1 MRGLK
6 DRVVLVVGGAGG
18 IGTATCV
25 RLAEEGAAVV
35 VADLNPG
42 AAAQVATAIR
52 DGGGTAESTTVDL
65 RDEESVKAAVDLTVE
80 RFGGLDALHANGAD
94 TSPET
99 VGLDSDVESVPL
111 DVFDRT
117 IAANLR
123 GHLLCARYAIPKLL
137 DRGGGSLVFTS
148 SAAAFVG
155 EAERPSYAISK
166 SGLGG
171 LIRHIAS
178 RWGKAGIRANG
189 VAPGVVLTEAVRSA
203 LDPTFRDLT
212 LAATRS
218 ARLGTPEDVAAL
230 VAFLAS
236 EDGSWINGQIISVD
250 GGWLLR

>member
-25 RLAEEGAAVV
+25 RLGQEGASVV
-35 VADLNPG
+35 VADLDG
-42 AAAQVATAIR
+42 SAAAAVVTEIR
-52 DGGGTAESTTVDL
+52 AGGGTAESTTVDL
-65 RDEESVKAAVDLTVE
+65 KDEESVAEAVNFTVE

-99 VGLDSDVESVPL
+99 VGQDSDVETVPL

-123 GHLLCARYAIPKLL
+123 GHLLCARYAIPRLL
-137 DRGGGSLVFTS
+137 ERDGGALVFTS

-178 RWGKAGIRANG
+178 RWGKLGIRANG

-218 ARLGTPEDVAAL
+218 ARLGKPEDVAAL

-250 GGWLLR
+250 GGWVLR

>member
-25 RLAEEGAAVV
+25 RLAQEGARVV
-35 VADLNPG
+35 VADLNG
-42 AAAQVATAIR
+42 SAAASVATEIR
-52 DGGGTAESTTVDL
+52 AGGGTAESTTVDL
-65 RDEESVKAAVDLTVE
+65 KEEESVAAAVNFTVE

-99 VGLDSDVESVPL
+99 VGQDSDVESVPL

-123 GHLLCARYAIPKLL
+123 GHLLCARHAIPRLL
-137 DRGGGSLVFTS
+137 ERDGGALVFTS

-155 EAERPSYAISK
+155 ESERPSYAISK

-178 RWGKAGIRANG
+178 RWGKLGIRANG

-203 LDPTFRDLT
+203 LDPAFRDLT

-218 ARLGTPEDVAAL
+218 ARLGKPEDVAAM

-250 GGWLLR
+250 GGWVLR

>member
-1 MRGLK
+1 MRGLN
-6 DRVVLVVGGAGG
+6 DRAVLVVGGAGG

-25 RLAEEGAAVV
+25 RLAEEGASVV
-35 VADLNPG
+35 VADLNE
-42 AAAQVATAIR
+42 AAAAEVAAGIR
-52 DGGGTAESTTVDL
+52 DAGGTAESTIVDL
-65 RDEESVKAAVDLTVE
+65 RDEESVQAAVNLTVE
-80 RFGGLDALHANGAD
+80 RFGGLDALHANAAD
-94 TSPET
+94 TSPDT
-99 VGLDSDVESVPL
+99 VGRDSDVESVPL
-111 DVFDRT
+111 EVFDRT

-123 GHLLCARYAIPKLL
+123 GHLLCARYAMPKLL
-137 DRGGGSLVFTS
+137 DRGGGALVFTS

-155 EAERPSYAISK
+155 EPERPSYAISK

-178 RWGKAGIRANG
+178 RWGKLGIRANG

-203 LDPTFRDLT
+203 LDPTFRDHT

-236 EDGSWINGQIISVD
+236 DDGSWINGQIISVD

>member
-1 MRGLK
+1 MRGLR

-25 RLAEEGAAVV
+25 RLAEEGASVV
-35 VADLNPG
+35 VADINET
-42 AAAQVATAIR
+42 AAADVAATIR
-52 DGGGTAESTTVDL
+52 GAGGTAESTTVDL
-65 RDEESVKAAVDLTVE
+65 RDEESVRAAVNLTVE

-94 TSPET
+94 TSPDT
-99 VGLDSDVESVPL
+99 VGRDSDVESLPL
-111 DVFDRT
+111 EVFDRT

-123 GHLLCARYAIPKLL
+123 GHLLCARHAIPKLL
-137 DRGGGSLVFTS
+137 DRGGGALVFTS

-171 LIRHIAS
+171 LIRHVAS
-178 RWGKAGIRANG
+178 RWGKLGIRANG

-218 ARLGTPEDVAAL
+218 ARLGTPEDIAAM

-236 EDGSWINGQIISVD
+236 DDGAWINGQIISVD
-250 GGWLLR
+250 GGWVLR

>member
-1 MRGLK
+1 MRGLNN
-6 DRVVLVVGGAGG
+6 RVVLVVGGAGG
-18 IGTATCV
+18 IGTATCM
-25 RLAEEGAAVV
+25 RLAEEGASVV
-35 VADLNPG
+35 VADLNE
-42 AAAQVATAIR
+42 AAAAAVAAGIR
-52 DGGGTAESTTVDL
+52 DAGGTAESTAVDL
-65 RDEESVKAAVDLTVE
+65 RDEESVRAAVNLTLA
-80 RFGGLDALHANGAD
+80 RFGGLDALHANAAD

-111 DVFDRT
+111 EVFDRT

-123 GHLLCARYAIPKLL
+123 GHLLCARCAIPELL
-137 DRGGGSLVFTS
+137 DRGGGALIFTS

-155 EAERPSYAISK
+155 EPERPSYAISK

-171 LIRHIAS
+171 LIRHVAS
-178 RWGKAGIRANG
+178 RWGNAGIRANG

-203 LDPTFRDLT
+203 LDPTFRELT

-218 ARLGTPEDVAAL
+218 ARLGRPEDIAAM

-236 EDGSWINGQIISVD
+236 DDGSWINGQIISVD